1 MISFDKEV
9 EVGCAFFKRIFL
21 SVVEGHLTM
30 SEYKGPQFWNSG
42 WALVRRIDEIHI
54 QNRRRAL
61 SASSAWSDFH
71 NCKPIAQTKRKCTSL
86 KDKSESDYC
95 VL

>member
-9 EVGCAFFKRIFL
+9 EVGCAFFKPFL
-21 SVVEGHLTM
+21 PLQSVTM

-61 SASSAWSDFH
+61 SASSAWSDYH
-71 NCKPIAQTKRKCTSL
+71 NCKSIAQTKRKCTSL

-95 VL
+95 VF